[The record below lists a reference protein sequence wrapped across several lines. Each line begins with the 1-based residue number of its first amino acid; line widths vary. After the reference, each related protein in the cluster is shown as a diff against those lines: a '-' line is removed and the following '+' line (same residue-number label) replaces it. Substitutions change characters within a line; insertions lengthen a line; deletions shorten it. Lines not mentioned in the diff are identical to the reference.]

1 MTNLPAPTA
10 LIAEDEP
17 LLAAALRA
25 ALADAWPELRI
36 VETVGNGA
44 AAIRAALAHQ
54 PDLLFFD
61 IRMPGIDGL
70 QAAEQLADEWPAG
83 QAFPLLIF
91 VTAYDEYAIAA
102 FERAAVDYLLKPV
115 SPQRLARTCER
126 LRAALQLRRAP
137 LPSDGGDPLSAQGVP
152 PAGGRAAEQLIEQAL
167 EPLRRLLA
175 ASTQTGLPGTGRPEA
190 DSIQSAT
197 MQTAAIQAARPPAA
211 QAQPQ
216 APAIPSSGQYLRLIP
231 ASTGQTTRMIPI
243 DEVLAFEAADKYVLV
258 VTTGGETPIRTPLK
272 ELLPQLDP
280 DVFWQIHRGTV
291 VRADAIES
299 AVRDDAGRLSLR
311 MRGLARELPVSRVY
325 AQRFR
330 PL

>member
-1 MTNLPAPTA
+1 MHRLHA
-10 LIAEDEP
+10 L
-17 LLAAALRA
+17 
-25 ALADAWPELRI
+25 
-36 VETVGNGA
+36 
-44 AAIRAALAHQ
+44 
-54 PDLLFFD
+54 
-61 IRMPGIDGL
+61 
-70 QAAEQLADEWPAG
+70 
-83 QAFPLLIF
+83 
-91 VTAYDEYAIAA
+91 
-102 FERAAVDYLLKPV
+102 ER
-115 SPQRLARTCER
+115 ER
-126 LRAALQLRRAP
+126 LNR
-137 LPSDGGDPLSAQGVP
+137 S
-152 PAGGRAAEQLIEQAL
+152 LIEQAL

-258 VTTGGETPIRTPLK
+258 VTAGGETPIRTPLK